1 MIIAMVQEK
10 VRKIDVI
17 SDRFIEEVCRRLS
30 QNKPVHRAL
39 PQEGRLHIDRTL
51 PFLCVY
57 RRPLKKPDQGTE
69 LLVKGEAAYLVTSA
83 SPKLK
88 PGLTA
93 LVRGIVKTLSGE
105 CNAFLILEVWTGPE
119 NRGDNESQILHLKPR
134 FRIIMQKDRFPTETV
149 ESLEKAL
156 KRIKIQKQKAGV
168 ELIFDKKQWPKHL
181 TPFFSSAEANR
192 LNCFVMG
199 LELEPVFRD
208 PETGDVYPLM
218 LRRLHQ
224 GLARA
229 IKQGVFEFSHHQT
242 THRPINYQALGRR
255 ALVKAVWDIDRR
267 LAEIGNA
274 FDFLLQ
280 VTPVNID
287 RAWYKFKRNQF
298 ERSPVFHYRPL
309 PVDPALLKQKLYG
322 IPIEGIED
330 PTLSSLF
337 REKRVELERELSM
350 LRDRGTRNFL
360 YGSLQLFGN
369 VNEELAAL
377 AIEILQ
383 KIPPHSREISGG
395 SRLGAGSFAARARE
409 EVRYYQDQYPGMLCN
424 VQIRD
429 DTIGLMV
436 SRGNLFI
443 GKQLRV
449 SRSRVEALLQHEM
462 GTHALTYFNGKA
474 QPFHQLYTGLP
485 GYDELQE
492 GLAVLS
498 EYLVGGLSLP
508 RLRLLAGRVLATRD
522 MIAGASFVDT
532 FRLLNRTYG
541 FARPTSYTITARI
554 YRSGGLTKDAVY
566 LRGLVRVLKYFGDG
580 GELEP
585 LLVGKIAANHIPVIR
600 ELQSRQVLK
609 PIPLQPRY
617 LDNPQ
622 ARQRLKAL
630 EKGVSVLDLIKW
642 RIK

>member
-1 MIIAMVQEK
+1 MVQEK

-17 SDRFIEEVCRRLS
+17 SDRFIEEVCHRLS
-30 QNKPVHRAL
+30 ENKRVRRTL
-39 PQEGRLHIDRTL
+39 PLDGRLHIDRTL

-57 RRPLKKPDQGTE
+57 RRPLKRPDQGTG

-88 PGLTA
+88 PGLSA
-93 LVRGIVKTLSGE
+93 LVRGIVKTLSSE
-105 CNAFLILEVWTGPE
+105 CKAFLILELWTGLE
-119 NRGDNESQILHLKPR
+119 NRGDNDNQILKLKPA
-134 FRIIMQKDRFPTETV
+134 FRIIMPKEQFPTKTI

-156 KRIKIQKQKAGV
+156 KHIKIHKQKAVV
-168 ELIFDKKQWPKHL
+168 ELVFEKKQWPTHL
-181 TPFFSSAEANR
+181 TPFFSSAEANL
-192 LNCFVMG
+192 LNCFMIG
-199 LELEPVFRD
+199 LEVEPVFRN
-208 PETGDVYPLM
+208 PETGEVYPLV
-218 LRRLHQ
+218 LRKLHQ

-242 THRPINYQALGRR
+242 THRPVNYQALGRR
-255 ALVKAVWDIDRR
+255 ALVKAVWHIDRH

-287 RAWYKFKRNQF
+287 QAWYKFKRNQF
-298 ERSPVFHYRPL
+298 ERAPVFHYRPL
-309 PVDPALLKQKLYG
+309 PVDPALLKQQLYG
-322 IPIEGIED
+322 APIEDIED
-330 PTLSSLF
+330 PTLASLF
-337 REKRVELERELSM
+337 REKQVELERELSM

-377 AIEILQ
+377 ASEILR

-395 SRLGAGSFAARARE
+395 TSLDAGSFAARARE
-409 EVRYYQDQYPGMLCN
+409 EVQYYREKYPGMSCK

-429 DTIGLMV
+429 DTTGLMV

-449 SRSRVEALLQHEM
+449 HRSRVEALLQHEV
-462 GTHALTYFNGKA
+462 GTHALTYFNGSV
-474 QPFHQLYTGLP
+474 QPFRQLYTGLP

-492 GLAVLS
+492 GLAVLA

-522 MIAGASFVDT
+522 MISGASFVDT
-532 FRLLNRTYG
+532 FRQLNRKFG
-541 FARPTSYTITARI
+541 FERRTSYTITARI
-554 YRSGGLTKDAVY
+554 YRSGGLSKDAVY

-585 LLVGKIAANHIPVIR
+585 LLVGKIAANHISVIR

-609 PIPLQPRY
+609 PIPLKPRY

-622 ARQRLKAL
+622 ARERLKAL

>member
-1 MIIAMVQEK
+1 MITAMIQEK
-10 VRKIDVI
+10 VRKINVI
-17 SDRFIEEVCRRLS
+17 SDRFIEEVCHRLS
-30 QNKPVHRAL
+30 EHKRVRRTL
-39 PQEGRLHIDRTL
+39 PLEGRLHIDRTL

-57 RRPLKKPDQGTE
+57 RRPLKRPDHGTD

-88 PGLTA
+88 PGLSA

-105 CNAFLILEVWTGPE
+105 CKAFLILELWTGLE
-119 NRGDNESQILHLKPR
+119 NRGDNDNRILKLRPA
-134 FRIIMQKDRFPTETV
+134 FRIIMPKERFPTKTI

-156 KRIKIQKQKAGV
+156 KRIKIHRHKAV
-168 ELIFDKKQWPKHL
+168 VDLVFESKQWPKDL
-181 TPFFSSAEANR
+181 TPFFSAVEANDI
-192 LNCFVMG
+192 NCFRIG
-199 LELEPVFRD
+199 LEVEPVFRN
-208 PETGDVYPLM
+208 PETGEVYPLV
-218 LRRLHQ
+218 LRKLHQ

-242 THRPINYQALGRR
+242 TLRPVNYQALGRR
-255 ALVKAVWDIDRR
+255 ALVKAVWQIDRH
-267 LAEIGNA
+267 LAEIANA

-287 RAWYKFKRNQF
+287 QAWYKFMRNQF
-298 ERSPVFHYRPL
+298 VRAPVFHYRPL

-322 IPIEGIED
+322 ASIEDIED
-330 PTLSSLF
+330 PTLASLF
-337 REKRVELERELSM
+337 REKQVELERELSM

-377 AIEILQ
+377 ASEILQ
-383 KIPPHSREISGG
+383 RISPHSREISGG
-395 SRLGAGSFAARARE
+395 TRLDAGAFAARARE
-409 EVRYYQDQYPGMLCN
+409 EVQYYREKYSGMLCK

-449 SRSRVEALLQHEM
+449 PRSRVEALLQHEV
-462 GTHALTYFNGKA
+462 GTHALTYFNGRA

-492 GLAVLS
+492 GLAVLA

-508 RLRLLAGRVLATRD
+508 RLRLLAGRVLATGD
-522 MIAGASFVDT
+522 MISGASFVDT
-532 FRLLNRTYG
+532 FRQLNRTYG
-541 FARPTSYTITARI
+541 FDRYTSYTITARI

-609 PIPLQPRY
+609 PIPLRPRY

-622 ARQRLKAL
+622 ARERLKAL
-630 EKGVSVLDLIKW
+630 EKGVSVLDLI
-642 RIK
+642 

>member
-1 MIIAMVQEK
+1 MITAMIQEK

-17 SDRFIEEVCRRLS
+17 SGRFIEEVCHRLALNKQVRRT
-30 QNKPVHRAL
+30 L

-57 RRPLKKPDQGTE
+57 RRPLKRPDQGTD

-88 PGLTA
+88 PGLSA

-105 CNAFLILEVWTGPE
+105 CKAFLILEVWTGPE
-119 NRGDNESQILHLKPR
+119 NRGDNDSQIPNLKPG

-156 KRIKIQKQKAGV
+156 KRIRIQRQKALV
-168 ELIFDKKQWPKHL
+168 ELVFNKKQWPKHL
-181 TPFFSSAEANR
+181 TPFFSSAEANL
-192 LNCFVMG
+192 LNCFVIG
-199 LELEPVFRD
+199 LEMEPVFRN
-208 PETGDVYPLM
+208 PETGEVYPLV
-218 LRRLHQ
+218 LRKLHQ

-242 THRPINYQALGRR
+242 TLRPVNYQALGRR

-287 RAWYKFKRNQF
+287 RVWYKFKQNQF
-298 ERSPVFHYRPL
+298 ERAPVFHYRPL

-322 IPIEGIED
+322 IPIERIED
-330 PTLSSLF
+330 PTLASLF
-337 REKRVELERELSM
+337 REKRVELELELSM

-369 VNEELAAL
+369 VNEELADL
-377 AIEILQ
+377 ATKILH
-383 KIPPHSREISGG
+383 KVPPHSREFFGG
-395 SRLGAGSFAARARE
+395 TWLDAGSFSVRARE
-409 EVRYYQDQYPGMLCN
+409 EVQYYREKYPGMLCK

-429 DTIGLMV
+429 DTTGLMV

-449 SRSRVEALLQHEM
+449 SRSRVDALLQHEL
-462 GTHALTYFNGKA
+462 GTHALTYFNGSA

-492 GLAVLS
+492 GLAVLA

-522 MIAGASFVDT
+522 MISGASFVET
-532 FRLLNRTYG
+532 FRQLNRTFG
-541 FARPTSYTITARI
+541 FERRTSYTITARI
-554 YRSGGLTKDAVY
+554 YRSGGLSKDAVY

-585 LLVGKIAANHIPVIR
+585 LLVGKIAANHISVIR

-609 PIPLQPRY
+609 PIPLKPRY

-622 ARQRLKAL
+622 ARERLKAL

>member
-1 MIIAMVQEK
+1 MITAMIQQK
-10 VRKIDVI
+10 VKKADVI
-17 SDRFIEEVCRRLS
+17 SERFIEEVNDRLS
-30 QNKPVHRAL
+30 QSKRVRRTL
-39 PQEGRLHIDRTL
+39 PQGGRLHIDRTL

-57 RRPLKKPDQGTE
+57 RRPLKRPDQGTDI
-69 LLVKGEAAYLVTSA
+69 LVKGEAAYLVTSA

-88 PGLTA
+88 PGLSA
-93 LVRGIVKTLSGE
+93 LVRGIVKTLSRE
-105 CNAFLILEVWTGPE
+105 CRAFLILEVWTGPE
-119 NRGDNESQILHLKPR
+119 NREDNDNHILKLKPR
-134 FRIIMQKDRFPTETV
+134 FRIIMSKERFPTKAI

-156 KRIKIQKQKAGV
+156 KRIKIHKHKAV
-168 ELIFDKKQWPKHL
+168 VDLVFDNKQWPKDL
-181 TPFFSSAEANR
+181 APFFSAVEAND
-192 LNCFVMG
+192 LNCFRIG
-199 LELEPVFRD
+199 LEVEPIFRN
-208 PETGDVYPLM
+208 PETGEVYPLV

-224 GLARA
+224 GLAHA
-229 IKQGVFEFSHHQT
+229 IKQGVFEFSLHHT
-242 THRPINYQALGRR
+242 THRPVNYQALGRR

-267 LAEIGNA
+267 LAEIGSA

-287 RAWYKFKRNQF
+287 QAWYKFRRNRF
-298 ERSPVFHYRPL
+298 ERAPVFHYRPL

-322 IPIEGIED
+322 ILIEGIED
-330 PTLSSLF
+330 PTLASLF
-337 REKRVELERELSM
+337 REKQVELERELSM

-377 AIEILQ
+377 ATEILLR
-383 KIPPHSREISGG
+383 ISPHSREISGG
-395 SRLGAGSFAARARE
+395 KRLNAGSFAARARE
-409 EVRYYQDQYPGMLCN
+409 EVQYYREQYPGMSCN

-443 GKQLRV
+443 GKQIRV
-449 SRSRVEALLQHEM
+449 ARSRVEALLQHEV
-462 GTHALTYFNGKA
+462 GTHALTYFNGRA

-492 GLAVLS
+492 GLAVLA

-508 RLRLLAGRVLATRD
+508 RLRVLAGRVLATRD
-522 MIAGASFVDT
+522 MISGASFIDT
-532 FRLLNRTYG
+532 FRRLNRVYG
-541 FARPTSYTITARI
+541 FAQHTSYTITARI

-585 LLVGKIAANHIPVIR
+585 LLVGKIATNHISVIK
-600 ELQSRQVLK
+600 ELESRQVLK

-622 ARQRLKAL
+622 TRERLRAL
-630 EKGVSVLDLIKW
+630 EKGVSVLDLI
-642 RIK
+642 

>member
-1 MIIAMVQEK
+1 MAQQK
-10 VRKIDVI
+10 VTKIDVI
-17 SDRFIEEVCRRLS
+17 TDLFIEDVCNRLA
-30 QNKPVHRAL
+30 QNKQVRRVL
-39 PQEGRLHIDRTL
+39 PREGRLSIDRAL

-57 RRPLKKPDQGTE
+57 RQPLKRPDHGTD
-69 LLVKGEAAYLVTSA
+69 LLVKGEAAYLVTTT

-88 PGLTA
+88 PALSQ

-105 CNAFLILEVWTGPE
+105 CKAFLILEIWTGPG
-119 NRGDNESQILHLKPR
+119 NRGNNHNQILKPA
-134 FRIIMQKDRFPTETV
+134 FRMIMPKERCPTETV

-156 KRIKIQKQKAGV
+156 TRIKIQKQKAVV
-168 ELIFDKKQWPKHL
+168 ELVFDRKQWPKHL
-181 TPFFSSAEANR
+181 APFFSAAEADH
-192 LNCFVMG
+192 LNCYVIG
-199 LELEPVFRD
+199 LEIEPVFRNH
-208 PETGDVYPLM
+208 ETGEVYPLV

-224 GLARA
+224 GLSRA

-267 LAEIGNA
+267 LAEIGNS

-287 RAWYKFKRNQF
+287 RVWYKFRRNGF
-298 ERSPVFHYRPL
+298 ERAPVFYYRPL
-309 PVDPALLKQKLYG
+309 PVDPALLKQKLYE
-322 IPIEGIED
+322 IPIESIED

-369 VNEELAAL
+369 VSEELASL
-377 AIEILQ
+377 AKKILK
-383 KIPPHSREISGG
+383 KIPANSREISNGK
-395 SRLGAGSFAARARE
+395 RLYAESFAARARE
-409 EVRYYQDQYPGMLCN
+409 EVQYYQEQYPGMSCK

-449 SRSRVEALLQHEM
+449 PRSRVEALLQHEV
-462 GTHALTYFNGKA
+462 GTHALTYFNGSA

-492 GLAVLS
+492 GLAVLA

-532 FRLLNRTYG
+532 FRMLNHTHG
-541 FARPTSYTITARI
+541 FNRHTSYTITARI
-554 YRSGGLTKDAVY
+554 YRSGGLSKDAVY
-566 LRGLVRVLKYFGDG
+566 LRGLVRVLKYLGDS

-585 LLVGKIAANHIPVIR
+585 LLVGKIATNHISVIR
-600 ELQSRQVLK
+600 ELQARQVLK
-609 PIPLQPRY
+609 PIPLRPRY

-622 ARQRLKAL
+622 ARERLKAL
-630 EKGVSVLDLIKW
+630 EKGVSVLDLI
-642 RIK
+642 

>member
-1 MIIAMVQEK
+1 MITEMIQEK
-10 VRKIDVI
+10 VKKIDII

-30 QNKPVHRAL
+30 QNKHVRRAL
-39 PQEGRLHIDRTL
+39 PRKGRLHIDRTL

-57 RRPLKKPDQGTE
+57 RRPLKKPDQGTD

-105 CNAFLILEVWTGPE
+105 CKAFLILEVWTGQE
-119 NRGDNESQILHLKPR
+119 NRGDNESQLPNLKPR
-134 FRIIMQKDRFPTETV
+134 FRIMMQKDRFPTETI

-156 KRIKIQKQKAGV
+156 KRIKIHKQKAVV
-168 ELIFDKKQWPKHL
+168 ELVIDKKQWPKHL
-181 TPFFSSAEANR
+181 TPFFSSVESNH
-192 LNCFVMG
+192 LNCFVIG
-199 LELEPVFRD
+199 LEVEPVFRN
-208 PETGDVYPLM
+208 PETGEVYPLV
-218 LRRLHQ
+218 LRKLHQ
-224 GLARA
+224 GVARA
-229 IKQGVFEFSHHQT
+229 IKQGVFEFSLNQT
-242 THRPINYQALGRR
+242 THRPVNYQALGRR

-287 RAWYKFKRNQF
+287 RAWYKFKQNQF
-298 ERSPVFHYRPL
+298 ERAPVFHYRPL

-350 LRDRGTRNFL
+350 LRDRGTRDFL

-377 AIEILQ
+377 ATKILQ
-383 KIPPHSREISGG
+383 KIAPHSREISGG
-395 SRLGAGSFAARARE
+395 TRLDAASFAARARE
-409 EVRYYQDQYPGMLCN
+409 EVQYYREKYPGMSCK

-429 DTIGLMV
+429 DTTGLMV

-443 GKQLRV
+443 GQQLRV
-449 SRSRVEALLQHEM
+449 PRSRVEALLQHEV
-462 GTHALTYFNGKA
+462 GTHALTYFNGSA

-492 GLAVLS
+492 GLAVLA

-522 MIAGASFVDT
+522 MVSGASFVET
-532 FRLLNRTYG
+532 FRQLNRTHG
-541 FARPTSYTITARI
+541 FERRTSYTITARI

-585 LLVGKIAANHIPVIR
+585 LLVGKIAANHISVIR

-609 PIPLQPRY
+609 PVPLQPRY

-622 ARQRLKAL
+622 ARERLKAL
-630 EKGVSVLDLIKW
+630 EKGISVLNLI
-642 RIK
+642 